1 MNLNL
6 PFLMR
11 PSYIEVD
18 LNNLR
23 YNLDLIRKH
32 TDNRPV
38 LAVVKANA
46 YGHGLLKVAQLY
58 ESLGVNSLGVAFLE
72 EGIRLRESGISL
84 PIVVFGGISVKQI
97 PEFLE
102 WNLEFFISSQEVLR
116 ATESICKS
124 LKVEAVV
131 HLKLDSGMGRIGI
144 NTADSATFIEE
155 AICAKHVRIKGVCS
169 HLACSDDPENPLTLL
184 QVERFLAAVS
194 IFERLGVEV
203 PLRHL
208 ANSGGVLYFPETH
221 LDLIRPGILLYGVYP
236 ESASPHILDVRPA
249 LQLKSEISFHKSVSS
264 GFSVSYGA
272 TWTSKCSAEISTIPL
287 GYGDG
292 FRRQLSNCGE
302 VLINGKRRRIVGR
315 VCMDQFMVNCE
326 NDLMKAG
333 DEVVLIGQQQEQCIT
348 VEEISN
354 LAETIPYEIL
364 TNLNERLPRI
374 YINE

>member
-1 MNLNL
+1 
-6 PFLMR
+6 MR

-72 EGIRLRESGISL
+72 EGIRLRESGINL

-102 WNLEFFISSQEVLR
+102 WNLEFFISSQEVLG

-236 ESASPHILDVRPA
+236 ESASPHVLDVRPA